1 MVINAEKTKYMIFH
15 TKNRKIDMQ
24 NLEVFFNFNDVGSI
38 ENPSLKF
45 TLTRVH
51 NGGSKDNQTY
61 KMLGVLF
68 DEHLSFNTH
77 VTYMQNKIAK
87 SLFILNRSKNFI
99 SP

>member
-45 TLTRVH
+45 NLTSNLQAEQNRQIFIY
-51 NGGSKDNQTY
+51 SK
-61 KMLGVLF
+61 
-68 DEHLSFNTH
+68 
-77 VTYMQNKIAK
+77 
-87 SLFILNRSKNFI
+87 
-99 SP
+99 